1 VRSAVVVCVIA
12 LVGAAACDTQANE
25 EPVCRPGA
33 PTTLMAESV
42 PSASLVPCVREVPEG
57 WSFQAFTADES
68 AASFSLEQQDGGG
81 SLTVSLQSS
90 CPSPAPSS
98 EDVTRAQTTRDD
110 GRTTVWTTTFPG
122 GCSVATL
129 SLSETVTAAARRAA
143 RRALG
148 TIARAELAPTS
159 IAVTHVGP

>member
-1 VRSAVVVCVIA
+1 VKLATVICVVA
-12 LVGAAACDTQANE
+12 LLGAAACDTQENE
-25 EPVCRPGA
+25 EPVCRPGP

-57 WSFQAFTADES
+57 WSFQSFTADES
-68 AASFSLEQQDGGG
+68 AASFSMEQQDGGG
-81 SLTVSLQSS
+81 SLTVSLQPS
-90 CPSPAPSS
+90 CPSAAPPS
-98 EDVTRAQTTRDD
+98 EGVTRARTTGDD

-129 SLSETVTAAARRAA
+129 TLSETVTAAARRAA
-143 RRALG
+143 RGALG

-159 IAVTHVGP
+159 IAVTHVEP

>member
-1 VRSAVVVCVIA
+1 VKLATVVCVVA
-12 LVGAAACDTQANE
+12 LLGAAACNTQANE
-25 EPVCRPGA
+25 EPVCRPGS

-42 PSASLVPCVREVPEG
+42 PSASRVPCVRRVPEG

-81 SLTVSLQSS
+81 SLTVSLQAS
-90 CPSPAPSS
+90 CPSAAPSS
-98 EDVTRAQTTRDD
+98 DDVTRARTTLDD

-129 SLSETVTAAARRAA
+129 TLSETVTAAARRAA
-143 RRALG
+143 RSALG
-148 TIARAELAPTS
+148 TIARAELTPTS
-159 IAVTHVGP
+159 VAVTHVGP